1 MYEALNI
8 VRVSG
13 NVISEILGTYIIPS
27 DAKDPKRSE
36 LISIAEEH
44 FIQAKINDVL
54 EGDERE
60 EAIENGYYEED
71 DGDTVCLSWSHIFT
85 MDLIKITQVG

>member
-13 NVISEILGTYIIPS
+13 NVVSEILGTYIVPV
-27 DAKDPKRSE
+27 DAKDPKRSD

-44 FIQAKINDVL
+44 FIQANVNGSL

-60 EAIENGYYEED
+60 EAIENGYYEES
-71 DGDTVCLSWSHIFT
+71 DGDTVCLSWSHIFK
-85 MDLIKITQVG
+85 MGLIKITQVG